1 MADTLTASAHE
12 SCVFVTALGKNAAG
26 LRHELNPLA
35 LRFLALF
42 LSILGCYYLLTLSP
56 LVDRYLIYSTL
67 ECTADASGWLLSLA
81 GRSATVHGVTIQGP
95 DFAIR
100 IQRGCDPLEPII
112 LFGAA
117 VIAFRAPLR
126 KKLPGILVGGLVL
139 FALNLIRILSLCW
152 TIRNY
157 PGWFETVHQEWWPAL
172 FIILS
177 LVLWVVWIRWAQ
189 ESCTNANA

>member
-1 MADTLTASAHE
+1 
-12 SCVFVTALGKNAAG
+12 VTAKNKNVAG
-26 LRHELNPLA
+26 LGSTLNPMA
-35 LRFLALF
+35 VRFLALF
-42 LSILGCYYLLTLSP
+42 LAILGGYYLLTLSDW
-56 LVDRYLIYSTL
+56 VDRFLIYSTL
-67 ECTADASGWLLSLA
+67 EWTADAAGWLLSFA

-95 DFAIR
+95 DFAMR
-100 IQRGCDPLEPII
+100 IQRGCDPLEPIM

-152 TIRNY
+152 TIQNY

-177 LVLWVVWIRWAQ
+177 LVLWVVWIRWVQ

>member
-1 MADTLTASAHE
+1 
-12 SCVFVTALGKNAAG
+12 
-26 LRHELNPLA
+26 LRHKVNPLA

-42 LSILGCYYLLTLSP
+42 LSILACYYVLTLSP
-56 LVDRYLIYSTL
+56 FVDRYLIYSTL
-67 ECTADASGWLLSLA
+67 EWTADAASRLLNFA
-81 GRSATVHGVTIQGP
+81 GRTATVHGVTIQGP
-95 DFAIR
+95 DFAMR

-126 KKLPGILVGGLVL
+126 KKLPGVLVGGLAL

-152 TIRNY
+152 TIQNY

-172 FIILS
+172 FILS
-177 LVLWVVWIRWAQ
+177 ALVLWVVWIRWAQ
-189 ESCTNANA
+189 ESSTDANA

>member
-1 MADTLTASAHE
+1 MKVRR
-12 SCVFVTALGKNAAG
+12 VFVTAPSKNVAG
-26 LRHELNPLA
+26 LRHKLNPLA

-42 LSILGCYYLLTLSP
+42 LSTLGCYYVLTLSP
-56 LVDRYLIYSTL
+56 FVDRYLIYSTL
-67 ECTADASGWLLSLA
+67 EWTADAAGWLLSFA
-81 GRSATVHGVTIQGP
+81 GGSATVHGVTIQTP

-126 KKLPGILVGGLVL
+126 KKLSGILVGGLVL

-152 TIRNY
+152 TTRNY